1 MTEETTEVSL
11 EGLARLQSAA
21 SDFARA
27 EIARITQT
35 VITDL
40 QSRPAIG
47 IFGEV
52 AARHMWDEY
61 CWNLQ
66 EGSFDDTEYVGGFS
80 LGSVSGNWDDTV
92 RAFVQSEVEK
102 LPRYAQTFLSA
113 HAFEGDIDSDEDE
126 AVGSI
131 WVDGIVDIV
140 MEAVNQRA
148 SQRNLDLIGPHRGD
162 LIGYEVE
169 GSGLVWSVLSD
180 RGEEMDLIAG
190 HTDALIDP
198 DSDLSELAD
207 EMVEAFMA
215 AAAEDDEGAVFS
227 IFLEHFEDQVRSLV
241 SESDVVPSLED
252 IRAALLDRLDG
263 SM

>member
-11 EGLARLQSAA
+11 EGLARLKSAA
-21 SDFARA
+21 NDFARA
-27 EIARITQT
+27 EVTRITQT

-40 QSRPAIG
+40 QSRPAVG
-47 IFGEV
+47 NFGEV

-61 CWNLQ
+61 CWTLQ
-66 EGSFDDTEYVGGFS
+66 EGPFDYTEYVGGLS
-80 LGSVSGNWDDTV
+80 LGSVSGNWGDTV
-92 RAFVQSEVEK
+92 LAFVQSEVEK

-113 HAFEGDIDSDEDE
+113 RAFEEGIDSDEVE

-131 WVDGIVDIV
+131 WVEGIVDTV

-148 SQRNLDLIGPHRGD
+148 SQRNLDLIGPHRSD
-162 LIGYEVE
+162 VIGYEIE

-180 RGEEMDLIAG
+180 RGEAMDLIAG
-190 HTDALIDP
+190 HTDAMIDP
-198 DSDLSELAD
+198 DGDLSAVAA

-227 IFLEHFEDQVRSLV
+227 LFLEHFEDQVRSLV

-252 IRAALLDRLDG
+252 MRAELLDRLDG

>member
-1 MTEETTEVSL
+1 MTEETTEFSL

-27 EIARITQT
+27 DIARITQT

-40 QSRPAIG
+40 RSRPTIG

-61 CWNLQ
+61 CWSLQ
-66 EGSFDDTEYVGGFS
+66 EGPFDDTEYIGGLS

-92 RAFVQSEVEK
+92 RALVQGEVEK
-102 LPRYAQTFLSA
+102 LPRYAQIFLSA
-113 HAFEGDIDSDEDE
+113 HAFEEDIDSDEDE
-126 AVGSI
+126 AVGTI

-148 SQRNLDLIGPHRGD
+148 SQRNLDLIGPDRGD
-162 LIGYEVE
+162 VIGYEVE

-180 RGEEMDLIAG
+180 RGEAMDLIAG

-198 DSDLSELAD
+198 DGDLSELAD